1 MKVKKLL
8 ILWLSLA
15 LILST
20 YVLAAPKKVKND
32 PSKELYIEV
41 SCLWNLEYFNDHKV
55 GMKLASDFLGV
66 KTQTVGPAEWDI
78 KAMVSEMERAIAK
91 KPAGIVLFGADPA
104 LNPMVK
110 KAMNAGIP
118 VVTVDADQ
126 PDSGRLAFIGT
137 GNYAAGLQGADILAS
152 MINKKGKVAIMSIP
166 NQTNHQERIRGY
178 KEGLAKYK
186 EIQIVQIVDTG
197 ADAVK
202 SAQVAAGVLEKYSD
216 LAAIICTDSTGGAGA
231 SMAVKDANKAGAV
244 KIMAMDR
251 GAEILQAIND
261 GVISASIVQQTCL
274 MPYYAVVLMHNMK
287 LGQYPVTSNNKA
299 AKVTGSPVNIDTGTV
314 IVDKSNVKFFMKKK

>member
-1 MKVKKLL
+1 MKKLL
-8 ILWLSLA
+8 IICLA
-15 LILST
+15 LVLIFST
-20 YVLAAPKKVKND
+20 AVLAAPKKIKND

-41 SCLWNLEYFNDHKV
+41 SCLWNLEYFDDHKV
-55 GMKLASDFLGV
+55 GMKLAADYLGV

-78 KAMVSEMERAIAK
+78 KAMINEMEKAIAK

-104 LNPMVK
+104 LNPLVK
-110 KAMNAGIP
+110 KAMKAGIP

-126 PDSGRLAFIGT
+126 PESGRLAFIGT
-137 GNYAAGLQGADILAS
+137 GNYAAGAQGAEILAA

-178 KEGLAKYK
+178 KDGLVKYK
-186 EIQIVQIVDTG
+186 DIQIVQIVDTG

-202 SAQVAAGVLEKYSD
+202 SAQVAAGVLQKYPD
-216 LAAIICTDSTGGAGA
+216 LVAIICTDSTGGAGA
-231 SMAVKDANKAGAV
+231 AMAVKDANKAGIV

-251 GAEILQAIND
+251 GVEILDAINS

-274 MPYYAVVLMHNMK
+274 MPYYAVLMMHNMK

-299 AKVTGSPVNIDTGTV
+299 AKVTGTPVNIDTGTV
-314 IVDKSNVKFFMKKK
+314 VVDKSNVKYFMKKKK